1 VEIGMGN
8 LICVFDVGTTGARTI
23 IFDINGREVSRAY
36 EEYPIVK
43 QPIGISEQDP
53 ELWWNCIKKTC
64 NMAVRNIDIHDI
76 IGVCGGILRQNSTI
90 IGKNGE
96 VLYPSITA
104 MDERGVDFQQEEG
117 LRLAIPKI
125 LWIKDEKPE
134 LFSKAH
140 KIIFPDTYIYMKL
153 CGNDLLITEPTN
165 AIYGIMNIET
175 LDWDSDLANKLD
187 LPLDLWPD
195 IRTPGEILGELS
207 SEVAGVLG
215 LKSNLPV
222 VLGGGDQQC
231 SALGMGIIN
240 QNQVKVTMGTYT
252 FVDLVSGDKPLQP
265 PGRDIPIFA
274 LPHVIKGKWI
284 LEGAMPGTGT
294 ALKWFKDNFSRLVK
308 KECEE
313 KNLSVYDTLCKEA
326 EGISPGCEGLLFIP
340 LQMFRKGT
348 IHGLAWNHSRGHLI
362 RSILES
368 AALSA
373 QMYLGLIE
381 AIAKVKTTEVKAD
394 GGGMNNNFWAQIL
407 ADVMDKKIII
417 PEVKDSSALGAA
429 ILGFYGCKIY
439 SSIDNAIESM
449 VRFEKEFNPNK
460 ANLKVYKKL
469 NRLFM
474 STALDV
480 YQKKRIT
487 KGI

>member
-1 VEIGMGN
+1 MGN

-64 NMAVRNIDIHDI
+64 NRAVRNIDINDI
-76 IGVCGGILRQNSTI
+76 IGVCGGILRLNSTI

-96 VLYPSITA
+96 VLYPTITA
-104 MDERGVDFQQEEG
+104 MDERGVDFQKEEG

-252 FVDLVSGDKPLQP
+252 FVDLVTGDKPVQP
-265 PGRDIPIFA
+265 PRGDIPIFA

-284 LEGAMPGTGT
+284 LEGAMSGTGT

-313 KNLSVYDTLCKEA
+313 KNISVYDAICKEA

-340 LQMFRKGT
+340 LQMFSKGT

-368 AALSA
+368 AA
-373 QMYLGLIE
+373 
-381 AIAKVKTTEVKAD
+381 
-394 GGGMNNNFWAQIL
+394 
-407 ADVMDKKIII
+407 
-417 PEVKDSSALGAA
+417 
-429 ILGFYGCKIY
+429 
-439 SSIDNAIESM
+439 
-449 VRFEKEFNPNK
+449 
-460 ANLKVYKKL
+460 
-469 NRLFM
+469 
-474 STALDV
+474 
-480 YQKKRIT
+480 
-487 KGI
+487 